1 MINKIEIGITITNE
15 KNIEISNGDKKIII
29 NNKSKSIN
37 AKDIYDLLKY
47 NINNDYIQPK
57 QKLDETSEESTD
69 TRRLFNYTID
79 LINNVV
85 KDVNTKSKDL
95 RLEKEKLETSEIK
108 NEEND

>member
-1 MINKIEIGITITNE
+1 MINNIKIGITITNE

-29 NNKSKSIN
+29 DNKSKSIN
-37 AKDIYDLLKY
+37 AKDIYDLLNY
-47 NINNDYIQPK
+47 NIDNDYIQPK

-79 LINNVV
+79 LIDNVV
-85 KDVNTKSKDL
+85 KEVNIKSEAL
-95 RLEKEKLETSEIK
+95 RLEKEKLDTSEIK

>member
-1 MINKIEIGITITNE
+1 MINNIEIGITITNE

-29 NNKSKSIN
+29 DNKSKSIN
-37 AKDIYDLLKY
+37 AKDIYDLLNY
-47 NINNDYIQPK
+47 NIDNDYAQPK

-79 LINNVV
+79 LIDNVV
-85 KDVNTKSKDL
+85 KEVNIKSKAL
-95 RLEKEKLETSEIK
+95 RLEKEKLDQSEIK